1 MILMYLGISI
11 TKNIILL
18 IDYFYPIQSTL
29 TLEGNILYFKDYL
42 FLQIK
47 QLNLDQQLHL
57 LKILKS
63 IPYYDLLQSSTMV
76 EIKEYVDN
84 LIQTYERLENNIY
97 PLLKDYINTQNKL
110 TESKIDIMIKYM
122 VKVIKIMLYNI
133 YK

>member
-1 MILMYLGISI
+1 MAKYPFYYKKIKALGFILLIVLGSMILMYLGISI

-57 LKILKS
+57 LKIL
-63 IPYYDLLQSSTMV
+63 
-76 EIKEYVDN
+76 
-84 LIQTYERLENNIY
+84 
-97 PLLKDYINTQNKL
+97 
-110 TESKIDIMIKYM
+110 
-122 VKVIKIMLYNI
+122 
-133 YK
+133 